1 MFEVRSFLGIL
12 RRKRRIFTMKVRSY
26 ASTHLLPQAPAMA
39 SQIGFWKKLVI
50 RRAGRRSAATTPPDA
65 EGHHPATLA
74 LAAEVARVEAE
85 IHTALVMT
93 VESLDRT
100 IARSETQIRL
110 LSARLS
116 ERSVPKVEDPAES
129 MTATQQDA
137 IRVQQAKAQE
147 AAGRMSAAQH
157 ELDQIKCQVAELSER
172 REHLHTT
179 AAGVLA
185 SWVAWFDALTA
196 HHRAGFIRALTRRFP
211 APVLSIQDPKNLPM
225 PSYKPNHAWAL
236 GEQLPVTVTQ
246 IRPNDQPTL
255 VWSHLGWDL

>member
-1 MFEVRSFLGIL
+1 
-12 RRKRRIFTMKVRSY
+12 MKAR
-26 ASTHLLPQAPAMA
+26 ASAATHLLPQAPAMA
-39 SQIGFWKKLVI
+39 AQIGFWKKLVTL
-50 RRAGRRSAATTPPDA
+50 RTGRRSAATTPPDA

-93 VESLDRT
+93 VESLDRI

-116 ERSVPKVEDPAES
+116 ERTIPTVEDPAES
-129 MTATQQDA
+129 MTATQQDV
-137 IRVQQAKAQE
+137 IRLQQVRAHE
-147 AAGRMSAAQH
+147 AAARMSAAQH
-157 ELDQIKCQVAELSER
+157 ELDEIKGQVAELSER

-179 AAGVLA
+179 AAGILA
-185 SWVAWFDALTA
+185 SWVARFDALTA
-196 HHRAGFIRALTRRFP
+196 HHRSGFIRALTRRFP
-211 APVLSIQDPKNLPM
+211 TPVLSIQDPKNLPM

-236 GEQLPVTVTQ
+236 GEQLPVTVTE

-255 VWSHLGWDL
+255 MWSHLRWDL